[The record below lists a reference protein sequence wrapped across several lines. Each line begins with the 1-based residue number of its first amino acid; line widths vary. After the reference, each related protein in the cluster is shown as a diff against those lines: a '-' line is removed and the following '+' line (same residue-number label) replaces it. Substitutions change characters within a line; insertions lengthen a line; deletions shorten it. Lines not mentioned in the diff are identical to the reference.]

1 MVSGGEEIKE
11 GFQEE
16 VTFTLRLKGRVSGS
30 GEKKEEIHSKQMRK
44 LYTKSLDSGRSLAY
58 GT

>member
-11 GFQEE
+11 GFQGE
-16 VTFTLRLKGRVSGS
+16 VTFTPRLKGRVSGS
-30 GEKKEEIHSKQMRK
+30 GEKKEETCSKQMRK
-44 LYTKSLDSGRSLAY
+44 LYTKPLDSGRSLAY